1 MTNANKMPVL
11 FIGHIYI
18 TTSTKRRI
26 PRNAYREGLR
36 RHTCGD
42 WGDLESEEA
51 RFNDA
56 ALKNGNRILSAYG
69 EGRHR
74 FWIVTES
81 DRSITTVL
89 LPEDCK
95 DNPHFLRGTHQDTSD
110 SPTNHTM
117 KGTNE

>member
-1 MTNANKMPVL
+1 MTNVSKVPVL

-18 TTSTKRRI
+18 TTNTKRRI
-26 PRNAYREGLR
+26 ARNAYQEGLR
-36 RHTCGD
+36 RHVCGD
-42 WGDLESEEA
+42 WGDLESEET

-56 ALKNGNRILSAYG
+56 ALKNGGRILSAYG
-69 EGRHR
+69 EGMHR

-81 DRSITTVL
+81 DRSITTIL

-95 DNPHFLRGTHQDTSD
+95 EVPHFLKGTHQGLSG
-110 SPTNHTM
+110 SPTNHTT